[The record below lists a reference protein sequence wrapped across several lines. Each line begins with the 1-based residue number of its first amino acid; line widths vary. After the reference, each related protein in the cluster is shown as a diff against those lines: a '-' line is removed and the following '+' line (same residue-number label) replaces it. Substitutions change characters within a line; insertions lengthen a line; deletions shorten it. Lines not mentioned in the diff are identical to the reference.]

1 MLYIRVNANNN
12 MEFKPKLIEKYSKLT
27 DFSKYKTYAE
37 KFVKKSFRINTLKAD
52 IKGVKNRLLDF
63 NLTQVPWCKEGFYVS
78 DKTDLGKTEEHFLGE
93 IFIQTSVSML
103 PAQVLNPEK
112 SDVVLDIS
120 ASPGGKT
127 THCAQLMKNQG
138 IIVAN
143 DVSPDRLKP
152 LIINLQRCSVTNTV
166 VTQEDG
172 RNLKG
177 NYDKILLDAPC
188 SGSGMIRGNTTLS
201 IQTAKEWN
209 PLTIE
214 RYARLQKQL
223 ILHAYSLLKSKG
235 TLVYSTCSLEPEENE
250 QVIDYLLK
258 NTSAKLEKIDLLK
271 SDFPYLRIWPQDY
284 DTEGFFI
291 AKIKKP

>member
-1 MLYIRVNANNN
+1 

-27 DFSKYKTYAE
+27 DFNEYRKYAE
-37 KFVKKSFRINTLKAD
+37 KFVRKSFRVNTLKAK
-52 IKGVKNRLLDF
+52 IKEVKNRLFDF
-63 NLTQVPWCKEGFYVS
+63 NLTEVPWCKEGFYVNS
-78 DKTDLGKTEEHFLGE
+78 EKIDLGRTEEHSLGE

-103 PAQVLNPEK
+103 PAQLLDLK
-112 SDVVLDIS
+112 KTDLVLDIS

-127 THCAQLMKNQG
+127 THCAQLMKNKG
-138 IIVAN
+138 LIVAN

-152 LIINLQRCSVTNTV
+152 LIINLQRCSVINTI
-166 VTQEDG
+166 VTQTDG

-177 NYDKILLDAPC
+177 SYDKILLDAPC

-201 IQTAKEWN
+201 LRTLKEWN
-209 PLTIE
+209 PIAIE

-235 TLVYSTCSLEPEENE
+235 ILVYSTCSLEPEENE
-250 QVIDYLLK
+250 EVIDYLLK
-258 NTSAKLEKIDLLK
+258 NTDAKLEKINLLK
-271 SDFPYLRIWPQDY
+271 SSTPYLRIWPQDY

-291 AKIKKP
+291 AKIKKT

>member
-1 MLYIRVNANNN
+1 
-12 MEFKPKLIEKYSKLT
+12 MEFKPKLIEKFSKLT
-27 DFSKYKTYAE
+27 DFNEYKKYAE

-52 IKGVKNRLLDF
+52 IKEVKNRLFNF
-63 NLTQVPWCKEGFYVS
+63 NLSQVPWCKEGFYVAE
-78 DKTDLGKTEEHFLGE
+78 KEDLGRTEEHSLGE

-103 PAQVLNPEK
+103 PAQVLDPK
-112 SDVVLDIS
+112 SDVILDIS

-127 THCAQLMKNQG
+127 THCAQLMKNKG

-201 IQTAKEWN
+201 LRTLKELN

-214 RYARLQKQL
+214 RYSRLQKQL
-223 ILHAYSLLKSKG
+223 ILHAYSLLNEKG

-250 QVIDYLLK
+250 EVIDYLLK
-258 NTSAKLEKIDLLK
+258 NTNAKLEKINLLK

-291 AKIKKP
+291 A